1 MKEGKLIFC
10 RQSNREYEYIYRCS
24 IQKLNLKHSLL
35 WQQGLMLCNGGQGEV
50 LTILS
55 PWKKEGC
62 C

>member
-1 MKEGKLIFC
+1 MKEGKLMFC
-10 RQSNREYEYIYRCS
+10 RQSNREYGYIYTHS
-24 IQKLNLKHSLL
+24 IQKLNFKHLL
-35 WQQGLMLCNGGQGEV
+35 PCHQGLILSNGGQGEV